1 MLQDSNVNFVE
12 NHLERRKSWAH
23 SSQHIGDWL
32 QFLRQGKSYPIC
44 LFRICLRSLSYS
56 TICQCCTQVVFPRL
70 LTQVGGDSNF
80 DSGARI
86 AWSATD
92 MTEAFT
98 TTHGLDDSSKR
109 RLKNLSLETENTQL
123 YLKPCRGI
131 IANASLTNLWNLS
144 FNKKWTSKS
153 FIFQQYCITRLNCF
167 SSLFGQIWVKVQCCS
182 VTQTKSCQ
190 FFFSTIR
197 CCTFVKLCFELSAPV
212 GLTGF

>member
-1 MLQDSNVNFVE
+1 MSSLFSAHRGLAAISEARKIISNLSFQDLSKELKLFDHMSMLYTSC
-12 NHLERRKSWAH
+12 
-23 SSQHIGDWL
+23 I
-32 QFLRQGKSYPIC
+32 
-44 LFRICLRSLSYS
+44 S
-56 TICQCCTQVVFPRL
+56 TPPHPG
-70 LTQVGGDSNF
+70 GGDSNF
-80 DSGARI
+80 DSGARIARI

-190 FFFSTIR
+190 FCFNYPLLYFCQNVFWALGSIRINWFLTQSTK
-197 CCTFVKLCFELSAPV
+197 C
-212 GLTGF
+212 